1 MNEKYFLDASYLLAL
16 FNNNDSLHKNALELK
31 DILNRDC
38 YINNNVLIVFLS
50 KKPFIKATTL

>member
-38 YINNNVLIVFLS
+38 YINNNVLNSSEICVS
-50 KKPFIKATTL
+50 FIIKL